1 MGKEL
6 TYVET
11 EGGPFIL
18 LPLEL
23 KKAWKGSGDDAGE
36 DDDDEDEGEDEAD
49 ESDYERAEEF
59 LTTVGVL
66 EVGKGEALILGEVEV
81 TAFQPTPDGGVFI
94 QRVFGDDPAQV
105 QAAVDKAV
113 SSGKWKVTKHT
124 LDVGKGKLALFDS
137 AFAYDEADEDEIL
150 EITLAPG
157 SYTIETSRVKEG
169 DVEAGLVRLRRDA

>member
-23 KKAWKGSGDDAGE
+23 KKAWKGSGDDATEEDEQEQE
-36 DDDDEDEGEDEAD
+36 DDDED

-81 TAFQPTPDGGVFI
+81 TAFQPTSDGGVFI

-137 AFAYDEADEDEIL
+137 AYAYEEADEDEIL
-150 EITLAPG
+150 EVTLAPG
-157 SYTIETSRVKEG
+157 SYTIETSRVKDG
-169 DVEAGLVRLRRDA
+169 DVEAGLVRLRRET

>member
-23 KKAWKGSGDDAGE
+23 KKAWKGSSDDAAEEDEAQE
-36 DDDDEDEGEDEAD
+36 DDDEEEN
-49 ESDYERAEEF
+49 DYERAEEF

-81 TAFQPTPDGGVFI
+81 TAFQSTPDGGVFI
-94 QRVFGDDPAQV
+94 QRVSGDDPAQV

-113 SSGKWKVTKHT
+113 KSGKWKVTKHT

-137 AFAYDEADEDEIL
+137 AYAYEEADEDEIL
-150 EITLAPG
+150 EVSLAPG